1 MPSVRDSR
9 WYDMDPQQQVEPDDD
24 LPLHIPGVRAGSQV
38 LHPVHG
44 HDEVQPGGEGRQ
56 VDPLVRVP
64 IAEPGDRVRGQVH
77 QDPPEVMVPVVPEL
91 RRSSRVRK
99 EKKDEDYLYY

>member
-1 MPSVRDSR
+1 MV
-9 WYDMDPQQQVEPDDD
+9 PQGHQGEPDDNV
-24 LPLHIPGVRAGSQV
+24 PLHIPGVRAGSQV

-44 HDEVQPGGEGRQ
+44 RDEVQPGGEGRQ
-56 VDPLVRVP
+56 VDLVRVP
-64 IAEPGDRVRGQVH
+64 VAEPGDRVRGQVH

>member
-1 MPSVRDSR
+1 
-9 WYDMDPQQQVEPDDD
+9 MDPQQQGEPDDD
-24 LPLHIPGVRAGSQV
+24 VPLHIPGVRAGSQV

-64 IAEPGDRVRGQVH
+64 VAEPGELVRGQAH
-77 QDPPEVMVPVVPEL
+77 LDPPEVQAEVPVPEV
-91 RRSSRVRK
+91 RRSSRVRQ
-99 EKKDEDYLYY
+99 EKKDKDYLYY